1 MKLDTKEFEEKM
13 IKAIAAMNSNFD
25 TVRAGQAN
33 PAILNRVMFDY
44 YNTPTSLVSMAD
56 VRQQDARTLV
66 IKPYDSSTLKAME
79 KAILA
84 SDVGITPNNDGTVIR
99 LAFPQPTEERRRE
112 LCKTVAKM
120 GEEAKVAVRNIR
132 REANDLTK
140 KKKKDGEMT
149 EDEEKASEKNV
160 QDLTDKYIKQIDDAV
175 ANKQKAFAGIET
187 VAQYAQLRNV
197 QT

>member
-33 PAILNRVMFDY
+33 PAILNRVTFEY
-44 YNTPTSLVSMAD
+44 YGSPTPLNSMAD
-56 VRQQDARTLV
+56 IRQQDARTLV
-66 IKPYDSSTLKAME
+66 IKPYDGSTLKAME

-140 KKKKDGEMT
+140 KKKKDGDMT
-149 EDEEKASEKNV
+149 EDEEKASEKSV
-160 QDLTDKYIKQIDDAV
+160 QDLTDKYIKQIDAAV
-175 ANKQKAFAGIET
+175 TSKQNDVMAI
-187 VAQYAQLRNV
+187 
-197 QT
+197 

>member
-66 IKPYDSSTLKAME
+66 IKPYDGSTLKAME

-175 ANKQKAFAGIET
+175 ANKQKDVMAI
-187 VAQYAQLRNV
+187 
-197 QT
+197 